1 MGKQDFETRRQRLL
15 EGGCPVHGIGVT
27 QTGDFYLKED
37 GSVFAIFSCPRNDC
51 DITIR
56 GNPSKNFWEATPE
69 TAPLVGLEPKNENI
83 YSYDEITDAFGRI
96 DPKLAIRAYQHMK
109 ASGLSPREIVEAA
122 LTLYLDSHS

>member
-69 TAPLVGLEPKNENI
+69 TAPLVGLEPKNEVTAQHEK
-83 YSYDEITDAFGRI
+83 SSLGRT
-96 DPKLAIRAYQHMK
+96 
-109 ASGLSPREIVEAA
+109 PRK
-122 LTLYLDSHS
+122 TSTKPS